1 MGRAPSWSP
10 RAACSTTSAPSTT
23 AASGGALRR
32 AERYR
37 LLALDDLGAERPT
50 EWAIETLTRLIDTR
64 VAEGLPTIVTS
75 NYRIGQIRD
84 LWGGMAGKRV
94 ASRLAGACRPI
105 EVKGQ
110 DRRLG

>member
-1 MGRAPSWSP
+1 MRARPLGSILLV
-10 RAACSTTSAPSTT
+10 
-23 AASGGALRR
+23 GAL
-32 AERYR
+32 A
-37 LLALDDLGAERPT
+37 LGLAGCGGSDEKSHPSSSD
-50 EWAIETLTRLIDTR
+50 
-64 VAEGLPTIVTS
+64 GLPTIVTS

-94 ASRLAGACRPI
+94 ASRLAGACRAI